1 MELPERKRRI
11 LKAIVE
17 NYIDT
22 AEPVGSKALV
32 NSFDTPISSAT
43 IRNEMSELEDLGY
56 LEKPHV
62 SAGRVPSFA
71 AYRLYV
77 NELMDRHRVATNEL
91 EAMRIMMEAKMK
103 EIDNIVVSASKVIG
117 EMTQHTAVSM
127 ISRKGEDHV
136 KRCELIAIDG
146 GSTYAAVLITESD
159 VKNKML
165 RLEEPVE
172 PATAAML
179 CTALNLA
186 VSERRL
192 ELVLPSVAQSMGSDS
207 QVYRMT
213 ADILD
218 FIRQTEAGGKPEV
231 YIDGTAR
238 LLDNRE
244 YQDTGRARELLEY
257 FSDRSKVGELL
268 ETADGNPIN
277 VRIGPELRDPSMRD
291 ASLVFTSYDID
302 RNTKGIVGIIAPAR
316 MDYADVCA
324 KLTAFTQAVSHVMGH
339 QTKQLKDAGDTDE
352 RREEQGK

>member
-32 NSFDTPISSAT
+32 NCFDTPISSAT
-43 IRNEMSELEDLGY
+43 IRNEMSELEDMGY

-91 EAMRIMMEAKMK
+91 EAMRMMMEAKMK

-127 ISRKGEDHV
+127 ISRKGGDEV
-136 KRCELIAIDG
+136 KRAELIAVDG
-146 GSTYAAVLITESD
+146 GMTYAAVLVTGSD
-159 VKNKML
+159 VKNKLL
-165 RLEEPVE
+165 RLEESVAPS
-172 PATAAML
+172 TAAML

-186 VSERRL
+186 ISEHRL
-192 ELVLPSVAQSMGSDS
+192 EYLLPSVAQSMGKDS

-213 ADILD
+213 AEVLD
-218 FIRQTEAGGKPEV
+218 FIRQTEQGSKPEV
-231 YIDGTAR
+231 YIDGAAR
-238 LLDNRE
+238 MLDNRE
-244 YQDTGRARELLEY
+244 YQDTGRAREVLEY
-257 FSDRSKVGELL
+257 FSDRSRVGELL
-268 ETADGNPIN
+268 ESSDGNPIN
-277 VRIGPELRDPSMRD
+277 VRIGPELNDPSMRD

-302 RNTKGIVGIIAPAR
+302 QNTKGIVGIIAPAR

-324 KLTAFTQAVSHVMGH
+324 KLTAFTQAVSHVMGRAP
-339 QTKQLKDAGDTDE
+339 KQLKESGESNE
-352 RREEQGK
+352 RRE